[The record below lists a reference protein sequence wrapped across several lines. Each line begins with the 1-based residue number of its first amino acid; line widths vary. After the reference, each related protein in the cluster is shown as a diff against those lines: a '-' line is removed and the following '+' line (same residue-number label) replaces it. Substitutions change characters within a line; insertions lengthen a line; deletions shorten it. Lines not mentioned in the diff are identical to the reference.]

1 MSEAPVNS
9 SDSGSEAAR
18 GIDRRRFLKSAAAAS
33 SLLLL
38 PRHLAAGD
46 GAAAP
51 SEKLNI
57 AGIGVGGMGKLNL
70 RNLSSQN
77 IVALCDVDLHYAAP
91 TIAEYPGASIWT
103 DYREMLEKQKDIDA
117 VVIATPGHTHAVIAM
132 AAIRAGK
139 PSCLSS
145 GGLSLLVGFRQRHDG

>member
-91 TIAEYPGASIWT
+91 TIAE
-103 DYREMLEKQKDIDA
+103 
-117 VVIATPGHTHAVIAM
+117 TPGGENLDGLPRDVGETEGHRCGCDRHTGPHPCGDRDGRDPRRQTILPI
-132 AAIRAGK
+132 IRGFVVV
-139 PSCLSS
+139 
-145 GGLSLLVGFRQRHDG
+145 GGISTTA